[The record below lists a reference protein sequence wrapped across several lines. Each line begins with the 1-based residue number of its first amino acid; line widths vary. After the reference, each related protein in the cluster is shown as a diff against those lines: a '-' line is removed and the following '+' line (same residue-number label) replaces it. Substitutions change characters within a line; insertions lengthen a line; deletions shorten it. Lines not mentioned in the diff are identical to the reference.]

1 MTRRFLRTVAR
12 LLIGAVFA
20 TQWAVAAYACP
31 ALSNGAMAQSVVVD
45 GGGQGAVQPGMVMDA
60 AVDCDDMVASM
71 DPAAPN
77 LCAEHCKQG
86 QQSDRA
92 SFGIV
97 VPPVLLNAL
106 YETPSVRE
114 PVHEPPQAGAWLS
127 ALVAASPPHAIAH
140 CVLRI

>member
-1 MTRRFLRTVAR
+1 MAHRTSLRRIATLVAGV
-12 LLIGAVFA
+12 LLFA
-20 TQWAVAAYACP
+20 QLAVAAYACP
-31 ALSNGAMAQSVVVD
+31 LPQPIGGADMSTVD
-45 GGGQGAVQPGMVMDA
+45 AGNVSAMPGCNEPM
-60 AVDCDDMVASM
+60 STL
-71 DPAAPN
+71 DPASPN

-97 VPPVLLNAL
+97 VPPALLNAL
-106 YETPSVRE
+106 YEAPAVRE
-114 PVHEPPQAGAWLS
+114 PVHEPPQPGAWLS

>member
-1 MTRRFLRTVAR
+1 MAHRTLLRRIATLVAGV
-12 LLIGAVFA
+12 LLFA
-20 TQWAVAAYACP
+20 QLAVAAYACP
-31 ALSNGAMAQSVVVD
+31 LSQPIGGADMSTVD
-45 GGGQGAVQPGMVMDA
+45 AGKVSAMPGCNEPMGTL
-60 AVDCDDMVASM
+60 
-71 DPAAPN
+71 DPASPN